1 MRGKGPT
8 PYEECTHLP
17 MFIVHPDVRGGQE
30 TRALSAHI
38 DILPT
43 LLSFAGVS
51 AGRLDELAGRHL
63 PGKLKGVAG
72 GKDLTT
78 AFKTSGQPDLRKR
91 GTLRM
96 AVDGRYKFTRYF
108 GPTQHHI
115 PNTIDQLY
123 ENNDVELY
131 DLQKDPGEMT
141 NLAATKGQNQE
152 LVMEMNAK
160 LSSVIKEEIGADN
173 GGEMPD
179 VKGISWA
186 LKIKDNQAILD

>member
-1 MRGKGPT
+1 M
-8 PYEECTHLP
+8 
-17 MFIVHPDVRGGQE
+17 
-30 TRALSAHI
+30 
-38 DILPT
+38 
-43 LLSFAGVS
+43 
-51 AGRLDELAGRHL
+51 DELAGRHL
-63 PGKLKGVAG
+63 PGKDLSAALQRPGSTPVNAVREAALFTYSGLFANDGDFFGEVLKGVAG

-96 AVDGRYKFTRYF
+96 AVDGRYKVTRYF

-152 LVMEMNAK
+152 LVMKMNAK

-186 LKIKDNQAILD
+186 LKIKDNQAIVD